1 MNISAMIG
9 AASSARSS
17 STATSGDFNQIVT
30 DWLLS
35 ERPNCT
41 LTELKKQMKAL
52 YPDSSHV
59 VTQKDITSALLY
71 ASAMLKSS
79 QDLDVQNYLKDTL
92 NPLTTKSLGLSYA
105 YNDFMQAMICGND
118 DDAPEPFF

>member
-1 MNISAMIG
+1 MNISAMS
-9 AASSARSS
+9 AAVSSCQGS
-17 STATSGDFNQIVT
+17 STATTGDFNQIVT

-35 ERPNCT
+35 ERPT
-41 LTELKKQMKAL
+41 LSLTELKQQIKKL

-59 VTQKDITSALLY
+59 VTQGEIITALLY
-71 ASAMLKSS
+71 ASASMASS
-79 QDLDVQNYLKDTL
+79 QDLGVQTYLKNTL

-105 YNDFMQAMICGND
+105 FNDFMQAMICGNE